1 MQKLQ
6 GKTAKWIFQMP
17 ESESKSRKK
26 HTILILGKRIPIPA
40 TIFMRRVVGTG
51 FVLGGT
57 FSFLPVLGVWML
69 PVGLILLS
77 HDSHRVRRF
86 RRSSEIYILRK
97 WRNSRFSKNKA

>member
-1 MQKLQ
+1 
-6 GKTAKWIFQMP
+6 MP
-17 ESESKSRKK
+17 ETESSPRKK

-40 TIFMRRVVGTG
+40 SVFMRRVVGTG

-57 FSFLPVLGVWML
+57 FSFLPVLGIWML

-86 RRSSEIYILRK
+86 RRNSEVYVLRK
-97 WRNSRFSKNKA
+97 WRNSRFAKNKA